1 VTIEFHCPHCD
12 KLLKTPDD
20 KAGVRANCPGCG
32 QTVTVP
38 DASLETGHADES
50 FSVGPASGG
59 AAASSDDAESNA
71 EISSVEDTKLCPM
84 CGALIKQAALRCRF
98 CGEFFTHQ
106 STNVPTRIDAGD
118 VISRSWTIFKQ
129 QLGLL
134 LGVFLIQIAIG
145 MVLAIGI
152 YAALG
157 VVAFSMMGQGGMAPP
172 NPAQLAAAVNIVALI
187 VTPLGIAVNSYF
199 DAGIH
204 IILLKVARGQ
214 SAEVGE
220 LFSGGRFYWRVF
232 LANMMFTL
240 PSMLGNLADV
250 WIETG
255 GSIIGGIVQLVL
267 LLLFW
272 PCVYVIVDRDAG
284 VTQAFSAARTLA
296 SMNYGPTI
304 LLGLVFVLLS
314 FVGVVACCVGWIF
327 TFPLAM
333 LMFGVAYCAMS
344 GQAVAGSP
352 NP

>member
-1 VTIEFHCPHCD
+1 
-12 KLLKTPDD
+12 
-20 KAGVRANCPGCG
+20 
-32 QTVTVP
+32 
-38 DASLETGHADES
+38 
-50 FSVGPASGG
+50 
-59 AAASSDDAESNA
+59 
-71 EISSVEDTKLCPM
+71 
-84 CGALIKQAALRCRF
+84 
-98 CGEFFTHQ
+98 
-106 STNVPTRIDAGD
+106 
-118 VISRSWTIFKQ
+118 
-129 QLGLL
+129 
-134 LGVFLIQIAIG
+134 
-145 MVLAIGI
+145 
-152 YAALG
+152 
-157 VVAFSMMGQGGMAPP
+157 
-172 NPAQLAAAVNIVALI
+172 
-187 VTPLGIAVNSYF
+187 
-199 DAGIH
+199 
-204 IILLKVARGQ
+204 
-214 SAEVGE
+214 
-220 LFSGGRFYWRVF
+220 VF